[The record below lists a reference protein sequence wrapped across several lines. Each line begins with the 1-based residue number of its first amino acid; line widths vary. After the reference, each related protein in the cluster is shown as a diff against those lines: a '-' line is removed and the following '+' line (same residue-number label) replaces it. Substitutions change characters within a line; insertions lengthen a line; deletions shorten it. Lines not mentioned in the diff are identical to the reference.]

1 MSSQITL
8 AYREIQFVDVGA
20 YTYTLLYKPQEMHSR
35 PSMVNASEKALIQPV
50 EVECKHYDG

>member
-20 YTYTLLYKPQEMHSR
+20 YTYKLLYKPQEMHSR
-35 PSMVNASEKALIQPV
+35 PSMVNASEKAPIWPV
-50 EVECKHYDG
+50 EVDSKHFDG